1 MFIIEYGE
9 VEITAADRS
18 ITYAR
23 LKDGD
28 YVGESCF
35 LDITKRTASAYAVD
49 YVDTYF
55 LTKDNFLKVHF
66 SLGFARANDFVFNDV
81 TVFVFFARL
90 SISI

>member
-1 MFIIEYGE
+1 MFIIEHGE

-18 ITYAR
+18 VTYAR

-55 LTKDNFLKVHF
+55 LTRDNFLKVIL
-66 SLGFARANDFVFNDV
+66 LGFCV
-81 TVFVFFARL
+81 
-90 SISI
+90 

>member
-1 MFIIEYGE
+1 MFLICFFAVQVGQDMFIIEHGE

-18 ITYAR
+18 VTYAR

-35 LDITKRTASAYAVD
+35 LDITKRTASAFAVD

-55 LTKDNFLKVHF
+55 LTKDNFFKVF
-66 SLGFARANDFVFNDV
+66 CAFWCDR
-81 TVFVFFARL
+81 
-90 SISI
+90 

>member
-1 MFIIEYGE
+1 MFIIEHGE

-18 ITYAR
+18 VTYAR

-55 LTKDNFLKVHF
+55 LTRDNFLKVGSLIRFFLFDKLKVHHWLF
-66 SLGFARANDFVFNDV
+66 SCA
-81 TVFVFFARL
+81 
-90 SISI
+90 